1 MKITFFSNFMNH
13 HQKPFCDSMFERIG
27 ADFVF
32 VATRELPSEQ
42 GRLGYKNMN
51 ESASYILNAHHG
63 ECEFKQAMRL
73 ALESDVVIRG
83 AADYKFVEERLKKG
97 KLTFRYSERFFKEGY
112 LRLLDPRVAWFFYCE
127 ETRHRLDPYYMLCAS
142 AYTALDCRY
151 IHAYPNKTY
160 KWGYF
165 PEVKKYKDIDDVLH
179 RKRRNSILWVGRL
192 IDWKHPEKAV
202 LLAEKLKKAGY
213 QFQLRIIGIG
223 PMENKLKKMIE
234 NKKLSDCVQM
244 LGSMSPEKVREHMER
259 SQIFIFTSDK
269 NEGWGAVLNESMNSA
284 CAVVANKEIGSVPFL
299 IEDGVNGLQF
309 DRKKKDDLYI
319 KVKSLLDD
327 KAKTHA
333 LQRCAYDT
341 MISTWNAD
349 TAAGR
354 LLHLI
359 ECIQNDKE
367 VEYEN
372 GPCSKDYSRGRK

>member
-13 HQKPFCDSMFERIG
+13 HQKPFCDSMYERLG

-42 GRLGYKNMN
+42 ECLGYKNMN
-51 ESASYILNAHHG
+51 ESASYILNAYRG
-63 ECEFKQAMRL
+63 ECELKQAMEL
-73 ALESDVVIRG
+73 GVESDVVIRG
-83 AADYKFVEERLKKG
+83 AADYKFVEERLKKR

-112 LRLLDPRVAWFFYCE
+112 LRLLNPRVAWAFYRE
-127 ETRHRLDPYYMLCAS
+127 EIRHRLDPYYMLCAS
-142 AYTALDCRY
+142 AYTAPDCRF
-151 IHAYPNKTY
+151 IFSYPNKTY
-160 KWGYF
+160 RWGYF
-165 PEVKKYKDIDDVLH
+165 PEVKLYENIEKVIGWKH
-179 RKRRNSILWVGRL
+179 PASILWVGRL
-192 IDWKHPEKAV
+192 IGWKHPEETIF
-202 LLAEKLKKAGY
+202 LAEKLKKAGY
-213 QFQLRIIGIG
+213 QFKLRIIGIG
-223 PMENKLKKMIE
+223 PMEIKLKQMIE
-234 NKKLSDCVQM
+234 DKKLSDCVQM
-244 LGSMSPEKVREHMER
+244 LGSMSPEKVREYMEQ

-284 CAVVANKEIGSVPFL
+284 CAVVASKEIGSVPYL
-299 IEDGVNGLQF
+299 IDDGVNGLQF
-309 DRKKKDDLYI
+309 DRKKKNDLYI

-359 ECIQNDKE
+359 DCIQNDKE
-367 VEYEN
+367 VECEN
-372 GPCSKDYSRGRK
+372 GPCSKDCSRGRK